1 MNTEL
6 KEMWDECVRIIRDN
20 ITPQQFD
27 VIFAYVQPKSFNDNK
42 LILTVPSRFV
52 YEYIEEH
59 YIDLMRKVI
68 RKVFGTNVRFGYSV
82 LVNQKDNNVVD
93 EQSQQLTTVPNSKN
107 KTNNTVASI
116 PEQELDSQLFPR
128 YTFDNFIEGDSNRLA
143 RSVGMSIAKNPAK
156 TFNPL
161 FIYGPSG
168 CGKTHMLNAI
178 GWDVKQQHPNLRV
191 LYLSAHLF
199 TVQYMNAKCEN
210 KINEFIS
217 FYQTIDVLLLDD
229 VHELAGKTATQNTF
243 FHIFNHLHLNNKQ
256 IILTADR
263 PPIEISG
270 LEERL
275 LTRFKWGLQ
284 AEIEKPNKALC
295 RAIIINK
302 VKKESLPI
310 PESVCNY
317 IAEKVNGSVRDI
329 EGVINSLMAYATI
342 NQCDVSMKLAD
353 MILPKFIHIERP
365 SLTIADVKKRI
376 CKQFSIS
383 ESELISQSRR
393 QPLAQ
398 TRHIAIYLASKLTGM
413 SNSQIGENM
422 GGRSHA
428 TVNHSIT
435 YVKNLCDTDPS
446 FTSQLEEIEERVLH
460 NM

>member
-1 MNTEL
+1 MNVEL
-6 KEMWDECVRIIRDN
+6 KEMWGECVRIIRDN
-20 ITPQQFD
+20 ISQQQFD
-27 VIFAYVQPKSFNDNK
+27 VIFAYVQPKSYDDNK

-52 YEYIEEH
+52 YEYIEEN

-68 RKVFGTNVRFGYSV
+68 TKVFGTNVRLGYNIQANINHEAVVDNESQRAAA
-82 LVNQKDNNVVD
+82 LPSTQKHYNPTDSIQKD
-93 EQSQQLTTVPNSKN
+93 EF
-107 KTNNTVASI
+107 
-116 PEQELDSQLFPR
+116 DSQLFPR
-128 YTFDNFIEGDSNRLA
+128 YTFENFIEGDSNRLV
-143 RSVGMSIAKNPAK
+143 RSVGLSIAGNPAK

-178 GWDVKQQHPNLRV
+178 GWEVKKQHPALRV

-199 TVQYMNAKCEN
+199 TLQYMNAKCEN

-229 VHELAGKTATQNTF
+229 VHELSGKTATQNTF

-263 PPIEISG
+263 PPIEING

-295 RAIIINK
+295 RAIINNK
-302 VKKESLPI
+302 VKKEALPI
-310 PESVCNY
+310 PANVCNY

-329 EGVINSLMAYATI
+329 EGVINSLMAYSVI
-342 NQCDVSMKLAD
+342 NRCEVSMKLAD
-353 MILPKFIHIERP
+353 QVLPKFVHVEQQT
-365 SLTIADVKKRI
+365 LTIGDVKKRI
-376 CKQFSIS
+376 CKQFGIS
-383 ESELISQSRR
+383 EAELTSQSRR

-435 YVKNLCDTDPS
+435 YIKNLCETNPS
-446 FTSQLEEIEERVLH
+446 FTSQLNEIEEKILH

>member
-1 MNTEL
+1 MKKEL

-20 ITPQQFD
+20 ITQQQFD
-27 VIFAYVQPKSFNDNK
+27 TIFAYISAKSFQDGQ
-42 LILTVPSRFV
+42 LILNVPSKFV
-52 YEYIEEH
+52 CEYVEEH

-68 RKVFGTNVRFGYSV
+68 TRVFGKDTKLGYSI
-82 LVNQKDNNVVD
+82 LVNQNKNISVEETSNPVSTMPVRKCPDGFADVI
-93 EQSQQLTTVPNSKN
+93 PN
-107 KTNNTVASI
+107 AD
-116 PEQELDSQLFPR
+116 LDSRLFPR
-128 YTFDNFIEGDSNRLA
+128 YTFDNFIEGDSNRLV
-143 RSVGMSIAKNPAK
+143 RSVGLSIAKNPAR

-168 CGKTHMLNAI
+168 CGKTHVLNAI
-178 GWDVKQQHPNLRV
+178 GWAVKEQHPELRV

-199 TVQYMNAKCEN
+199 TVQFMNAKCDN
-210 KINEFIS
+210 TINEFIS

-229 VHELAGKTATQNTF
+229 IHELAGKKATQNTF

-263 PPIEISG
+263 PPIEIEG
-270 LEERL
+270 LEDRL

-295 RAIIINK
+295 RAIVNDI
-302 VKKESLPI
+302 VKKKSLPI
-310 PESVCNY
+310 PANVCNY
-317 IAEKVNGSVRDI
+317 IADKVNGSVRDI
-329 EGVINSLMAYATI
+329 EGVINSLMAYSVI
-342 NQCDVSMKLAD
+342 NRCDVSMKLAD
-353 MILPKFIHIERP
+353 QVLPKFVHIEQP

-376 CKQFSIS
+376 CRQFSIT
-383 ESELISQSRR
+383 EAELTSQSRR

-428 TVNHSIT
+428 TVNHSIS
-435 YVKNLCDTDPS
+435 YIRNLCETDAS
-446 FTSQLEEIEERVLH
+446 FTNQLEEIEEKVLH

>member
-1 MNTEL
+1 MKKEL

-20 ITPQQFD
+20 ITQQQFD
-27 VIFAYVQPKSFNDNK
+27 TIFAYISAKSFQDGQ
-42 LILTVPSRFV
+42 LILNVPSKFV
-52 YEYIEEH
+52 CEYVEEH

-68 RKVFGTNVRFGYSV
+68 TRVFGKDTKLGYSI
-82 LVNQKDNNVVD
+82 LVNQN
-93 EQSQQLTTVPNSKN
+93 KN
-107 KTNNTVASI
+107 ISVEETSNPVSAMPARKCPDGFADVI
-116 PEQELDSQLFPR
+116 PSADLDSRLFPR
-128 YTFDNFIEGDSNRLA
+128 YTFDNFIEGDSNRLV
-143 RSVGMSIAKNPAK
+143 RSVGLSIAKNPAR

-168 CGKTHMLNAI
+168 CGKTHVLNAI
-178 GWDVKQQHPNLRV
+178 GWAVKEQHPELRV

-199 TVQYMNAKCEN
+199 TVQFMNAKCDN
-210 KINEFIS
+210 TINEFIS

-229 VHELAGKTATQNTF
+229 IHELAGKKATQNTF

-263 PPIEISG
+263 PPIEIEG
-270 LEERL
+270 LEDRL

-295 RAIIINK
+295 RAIVNDI
-302 VKKESLPI
+302 VKKKSLPI
-310 PESVCNY
+310 PANVCNY
-317 IAEKVNGSVRDI
+317 IADKVNGSVRDI
-329 EGVINSLMAYATI
+329 EGVINSLMAYSVI
-342 NQCDVSMKLAD
+342 NRCDVSMKLAD
-353 MILPKFIHIERP
+353 QVLPKFVHIEQP

-376 CKQFSIS
+376 CRQFSIT
-383 ESELISQSRR
+383 EAELTSQSRR

-428 TVNHSIT
+428 TVNHSIS
-435 YVKNLCDTDPS
+435 YIRNLCETDAS
-446 FTSQLEEIEERVLH
+446 FTNQLEEIEEKVLH

>member
-1 MNTEL
+1 
-6 KEMWDECVRIIRDN
+6 MWDECVRIIRDN
-20 ITPQQFD
+20 ITQQQFD
-27 VIFAYVQPKSFNDNK
+27 TIFAYISAKSFQDGQ
-42 LILTVPSRFV
+42 LILNVPSKFV
-52 YEYIEEH
+52 CEYVEEH

-68 RKVFGTNVRFGYSV
+68 TRVFGKDTKLGYSI
-82 LVNQKDNNVVD
+82 LVNQNKNISVEETSNPVSTMPVRKCPDGFADVI
-93 EQSQQLTTVPNSKN
+93 PN
-107 KTNNTVASI
+107 AD
-116 PEQELDSQLFPR
+116 LDSRLFPR
-128 YTFDNFIEGDSNRLA
+128 YTFDNFIEGDSNRLV
-143 RSVGMSIAKNPAK
+143 RSVGLSIAKNPAR

-168 CGKTHMLNAI
+168 CGKTHVLNAI
-178 GWDVKQQHPNLRV
+178 GWAVKEQHPELRV

-199 TVQYMNAKCEN
+199 TVQFMNAKCDN
-210 KINEFIS
+210 TINEFIS

-229 VHELAGKTATQNTF
+229 IHELAGKKATQNTF

-263 PPIEISG
+263 PPIEIEG
-270 LEERL
+270 LEDRL

-295 RAIIINK
+295 RAIVNDI
-302 VKKESLPI
+302 VKKKSLPI
-310 PESVCNY
+310 PANVCNY
-317 IAEKVNGSVRDI
+317 IADKVNGSVRDI
-329 EGVINSLMAYATI
+329 EGVINSLMAYSVI
-342 NQCDVSMKLAD
+342 NRCDVSMKLAD
-353 MILPKFIHIERP
+353 QVLPKFVHIEQP

-376 CKQFSIS
+376 CRQFSIT
-383 ESELISQSRR
+383 EAELTSQSRR

-428 TVNHSIT
+428 TVNHSIS
-435 YVKNLCDTDPS
+435 YIRNLCETDAS
-446 FTSQLEEIEERVLH
+446 FTNQLEEIEEKVLH